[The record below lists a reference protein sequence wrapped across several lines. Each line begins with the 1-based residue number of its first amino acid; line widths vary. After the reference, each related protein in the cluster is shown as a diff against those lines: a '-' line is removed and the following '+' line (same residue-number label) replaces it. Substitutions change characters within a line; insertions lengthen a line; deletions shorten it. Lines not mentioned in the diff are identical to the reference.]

1 MCLWNEVEGSKT
13 GQRRKSDFHPVHQG
27 LGWPGWELCSKWCLL
42 GYPATGCKSQALA
55 PLSLSVTRCG
65 HWEWYNLGLSVSLLL
80 RQTLKE
86 QTVGSCLYFL
96 LLVGKS
102 SFEGLHIYPSQPNL
116 MTQWDR
122 SDRIQLIICSYD
134 FMSHDQMLRLHQSSG
149 TCQKLFVNSA

>member
-1 MCLWNEVEGSKT
+1 MWNEVEGSKT
-13 GQRRKSDFHPVHQG
+13 GQRRKSNFHPVHQG
-27 LGWPGWELCSKWCLL
+27 LDWPGWELCSKWCLL
-42 GYPATGCKSQALA
+42 GCPATGCKSQALA

-102 SFEGLHIYPSQPNL
+102 SFEGLHIYLSQPNL
-116 MTQWDR
+116 MTQGLTVSSSSSAVTTSCPMIR
-122 SDRIQLIICSYD
+122 CSDSTRAQEHARNCL
-134 FMSHDQMLRLHQSSG
+134 
-149 TCQKLFVNSA
+149 